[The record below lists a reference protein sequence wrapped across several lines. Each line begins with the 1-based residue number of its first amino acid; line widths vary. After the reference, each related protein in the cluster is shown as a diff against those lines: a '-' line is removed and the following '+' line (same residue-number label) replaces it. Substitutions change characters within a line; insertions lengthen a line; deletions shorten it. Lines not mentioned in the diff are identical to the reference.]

1 MTSLFSK
8 SNANVCVRGL
18 VIGLALAT
26 APIGSQAH
34 MVNPN
39 TAQVPAIQTI
49 VVPNSGGVTTVRTS
63 SPTITKQQ
71 VQLYRGISKATASS
85 QQLSI
90 NKIILPPGMKGLRHM
105 HKSAETVIYVL
116 EGQSRTLIGP
126 NGEIAVD
133 NKAGDFIFIPANVW
147 HQPMNVTKQP
157 VIAVEARADA
167 DDQANVIIAPNQ
179 NQSEQ
184 KKITL

>member
-1 MTSLFSK
+1 MIPFFNPSKLRKPGQNVRCLLASL
-8 SNANVCVRGL
+8 AVT
-18 VIGLALAT
+18 LA
-26 APIGSQAH
+26 PMGVQAH
-34 MVNPN
+34 MVNPS
-39 TAQVPAIQTI
+39 TAQTPAIQTI

-71 VQLYRGISKATASS
+71 VQLYRGISKATAGS
-85 QQLSI
+85 QQVSI
-90 NKIILPPGMKGLRHM
+90 NRIVLPPGAKGLRHM

-147 HQPMNVTKQP
+147 HQPMNVTKRP
-157 VIAVEARADA
+157 VIAIEARADA
-167 DDQANVIIAPNQ
+167 DDQSNVNLAPNQ
-179 NQSEQ
+179 
-184 KKITL
+184 K